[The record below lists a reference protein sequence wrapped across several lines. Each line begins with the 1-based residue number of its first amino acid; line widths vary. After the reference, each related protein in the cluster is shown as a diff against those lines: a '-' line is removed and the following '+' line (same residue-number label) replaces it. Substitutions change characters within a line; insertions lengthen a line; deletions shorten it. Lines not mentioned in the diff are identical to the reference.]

1 MDSKAAIGF
10 EPMVEVLQT
19 SALPL
24 GDAERRT
31 YRSFTASEACGAAR
45 LRREINPDWQPRLL
59 CPEHPLPFNRPACV
73 RGYRRG
79 LIVLISAITVASG
92 LLFLPHC
99 VADAGSPRWA
109 DMRFGRLT
117 PVEGL
122 GQRSVRTVIQDS
134 QGFIWIASDSG
145 VDRYDGVR
153 LRHFQLRYGGE
164 PSLGIVVCIVEGP
177 DRCVWIGGRRGA
189 LQRFDR
195 SSNAFRSIPELD
207 VVLGDSDV
215 LSLLAGAD
223 GVMWI
228 GTQKGLIRYEP
239 ESGDAQR
246 YAPSTDQVVNSL
258 AESGDRTLW
267 VGTGFGL
274 LRFDRASGSFH
285 PVQLSPDS
293 SMSEPTLVSS
303 LIVHPAGVLFAG
315 TREGLFGLDLST
327 GLADRRTATAW
338 SRIRREH
345 SGAILSML
353 MLDAET
359 LSIGVERS
367 GIAFVDVGSLG
378 VSWMPDDS
386 GAPADLGSNMA
397 TPTLVDR
404 SGVLWIVDRTGGL
417 GRYPLQ
423 QHTFKLF
430 QSDPNDAHTLSG
442 NYIRGI
448 CNDRDGRLW
457 ISTQFHGLNLLDE
470 KTGRAKRYQRS
481 TGGMPGDGVFDVLR
495 DREGVV
501 WAGLIDGQGLARLD
515 RRTDRFLPSPLVKGV
530 DVLDLYEDLHGTL
543 WVSTTS
549 GLFEIPK
556 NRRSAIRHDS
566 DYGPGI
572 GGVFGYLQLVFVDRR
587 DDIWIGMGG
596 GLRRVERA
604 TGRLVDYAPR
614 LGITDNQILVTSF
627 HESESGQLWVTTK
640 GAGVFRHDRER
651 DDFVR
656 LEPRDGVPHDN
667 TYGILEDRNGRLWIS
682 TDAGIVRYD
691 PADGSVEQFGP
702 DLGLQ
707 GREFNRR
714 AYFESDDG
722 TMYFGGPDGLNAFLP
737 EAIALTRRP
746 PEIAISEMLVNGIP
760 RAATDSVDLKHDENT
775 VSVEFAVLDYNTPAQ
790 HRYLVKLDGVD
801 DDWIDVGSTP
811 QITYAELHPGD
822 YTFRVRGSTGPGVWS
837 EADAAVRFRISA
849 SWWRT
854 PWAYS
859 AYSLAAVGLLV
870 GLGGALRYRWIT
882 GARLREAAAIA
893 RAATI
898 ETEAERKR
906 AVDAE
911 QRTRERAATE
921 AVIRSKN
928 EQLAMLVEQL
938 TESERA
944 AQAAT
949 KAKSQFLAV
958 MSHEMRTP
966 LNAVLG
972 MTHVLLTTELSDKQ
986 NELARTIRSS
996 GSALAALID
1005 DVLDLSRIEAGA
1017 LVLHNGPCDVR
1028 VCVRK
1033 SLDVVA
1039 HAAAEKGLELRSSVD
1054 DNVPDVVSVDGNR
1067 LRQVLLNLL
1076 SNAVKFTERGWVSIG
1091 VSATRTGLDDD
1102 GVEGYE
1108 LRFRVSDSGIGIPPE
1123 LLDRLF
1129 ESFSQLDNSTTR
1141 RHGGTG
1147 LGLAISRQIVEMMGG
1162 AISVESD
1169 AGSGSTF
1176 EVVIPVVTSVDT
1188 PALGECTD
1196 DSVATSLVAPEPVRV
1211 LVADDNAV
1219 NRLVLSRLLEPMNCR
1234 ADLVESGLEALEAVR
1249 RRQYDLV
1256 LLDVHMPDVDGID
1269 VARRIRNAGGPGRP
1283 RIVALTADVLVS
1295 TRQACLDAG
1304 MDAVL
1309 PKPVDP
1315 EALQRLLLGDPTAT
1329 RVPDVRGAVT
1339 LDHLSFDRLCEALG
1353 LRDDASIAKLLDQFL
1368 DSADTSLAA
1377 IDQAL
1382 EEGNWSELLRSAHS
1396 LAGSSA
1402 TLGAARVAAA
1412 CQQTVNH
1419 SSGTVDEMDIRASV
1433 ERLRLELVELR
1444 REIGSRASVE
1454 ATGF

>member
-1 MDSKAAIGF
+1 ML
-10 EPMVEVLQT
+10 M
-19 SALPL
+19 
-24 GDAERRT
+24 
-31 YRSFTASEACGAAR
+31 ASIAC
-45 LRREINPDWQPRLL
+45 
-59 CPEHPLPFNRPACV
+59 
-73 RGYRRG
+73 
-79 LIVLISAITVASG
+79 ASG
-92 LLFLPHC
+92 LLFLPRGAIG
-99 VADAGSPRWA
+99 ADAPHWA
-109 DMRFGRLT
+109 DMKSGRLT

-122 GQRSVRTVIQDS
+122 GNRSVRTVIQDS

-153 LRHFQLRYGGE
+153 LRHFQIRDVAE
-164 PSLGIVVCIVEGP
+164 PGPAIVVCIVEGP
-177 DRCVWIGGRRGA
+177 DRSVWVGGRRGT

-207 VVLGDSDV
+207 VALGDSDV
-215 LSLLAGAD
+215 LSLLAGKD
-223 GVMWI
+223 GAMWI
-228 GTQKGLIRYEP
+228 GTSNGLVRYEP
-239 ESGDAQR
+239 DSGSAQR
-246 YAPSTDQVVNSL
+246 FIPSTNPVVVTIVESDQ
-258 AESGDRTLW
+258 TLW
-267 VGTGFGL
+267 VGTSFGL
-274 LRFDRASGSFH
+274 LRFDREDSTFH
-285 PVQLSPDS
+285 TVRLSPDVS
-293 SMSEPTLVSS
+293 IPEPTLVSS
-303 LIVHPAGVLFAG
+303 LVPHSTGVMFAG
-315 TREGLFGLDLST
+315 TREGLFGIDLAT
-327 GLADRRTATAW
+327 GQSNHRIASAGARVRRD
-338 SRIRREH
+338 H
-345 SGAILSML
+345 PGAISSML
-353 MLDAET
+353 SIDAET
-359 LSIGVERS
+359 LAISVDRS
-367 GIAFVDVGSLG
+367 GIGLLDVGSLA
-378 VSWMPDDS
+378 VSWSRGGPRDAA
-386 GAPADLGSNMA
+386 GLGSITAMPA
-397 TPTLVDR
+397 LVDR
-404 SGVLWIVDRTGGL
+404 SGVLWIVDLTEGL
-417 GRYPLQ
+417 GRFPLLQ
-423 QHTFKLF
+423 NKFRLF
-430 QSDPNDAHTLSG
+430 RSDPNDARSLSG

-448 CNDRDGRLW
+448 CDAGDGRLW
-457 ISTQFHGLNLLDE
+457 ISTQFNGLNLVDV
-470 KTGRAKRYQRS
+470 KSGWAKRYQRS
-481 TGGMPGDGVFDVLR
+481 TGGLPGDGVFDVLR
-495 DREGVV
+495 DQEGVV

-515 RRTDRFLPSPLVKGV
+515 PRTNRFLPTPLIGGV
-530 DVLDLYEDLHGTL
+530 DVSDLYEDRHGTL
-543 WVSTTS
+543 WVGTVS

-556 NRRSAIRHDS
+556 GRGSAIRHES
-566 DYGPGI
+566 DFGLGI
-572 GGVFGYLQLVFVDRR
+572 GRATGNVQSVFVDRH
-587 DDIWIGMGG
+587 DSLWIGLGG
-596 GLRRVERA
+596 GLHRVERP
-604 TGRLVDYAPR
+604 TGKVVDCSPQ
-614 LGITDNQILVTSF
+614 LGITDSEILVGGFLET
-627 HESESGQLWVTTK
+627 EGGQFWVATK
-640 GAGVFRHDRER
+640 GAGVFRYDRER

-722 TMYFGGPDGLNAFLP
+722 TMYFGGPDGLNAFRP
-737 EAIALTRRP
+737 DAIARSRMP

-882 GARLREAAAIA
+882 GARLRESAAIA

-898 ETEAERKR
+898 EKEAERKR

-911 QRTRERAATE
+911 QQSRERAAAE

-986 NELARTIRSS
+986 NELATTIRSS
-996 GSALAALID
+996 GTALAALID
-1005 DVLDLSRIEAGA
+1005 DVLDLSRVEAGA

-1028 VCVRK
+1028 VSVRE

-1039 HAAAEKGLELRSSVD
+1039 HAAAEKGLELRSSVED
-1054 DNVPDVVSVDGNR
+1054 GVPDIVSADGNR
-1067 LRQVLLNLL
+1067 IRQVLLNLL

-1091 VSATRTGLDDD
+1091 VSATRAGLDDD

-1123 LLDRLF
+1123 LMGRLF

-1162 AISVESD
+1162 TISVESD
-1169 AGSGSTF
+1169 GGSGSTF